1 MLNSMGQNIG
11 LSAEQAQAIEAGS
24 AADSWNSVI
33 KLAQA
38 GNLRAIA
45 FWINRHLVPQGIC
58 AQVLAEQPGHLLIRV
73 VCHQTPDRD
82 TLVRFICQRLHS
94 LKSEMIRT
102 VRIRAQL
109 VGSAQPLWEQAMR
122 MVAATPDPTVVQSV
136 APTTTGRSVAQTAVN
151 PYNAIQANPFVP
163 PPPGATS
170 SSQSVAQSLP
180 AQSVPTPAAP
190 AQPAPVPGQQP
201 HLKHPAPPKRKKL
214 KRPRSL
220 AQWSRHTVHQI
231 STLPE
236 TAKRVSRQSTNW
248 LLAQSMPIRV
258 LTIGGTAMAVF
269 LLGCG
274 LELLRQYAI
283 DPSLGKFSAETGIS
297 LPLGVR
303 PHSVTTAENE
313 TVPVIQT
320 AVSNPDDPAVTLL
333 FSNSAALGRAPKP
346 HTSEANL
353 SGASYET
360 GGLTAYRLADLV
372 MTSLAEPLTLQ
383 QVLPESSLASP
394 TAGTLAEGETPPNL
408 PLPEQ
413 GAIGSGD
420 FDATSEAEGFGTT
433 GVDAT
438 EFDPTETDSQQAETI
453 QKTTIHELL
462 ANGVDIVNVAATD
475 QQTKTPELVQTLD
488 VLKRS
493 NIFSLGAGQ
502 EAKASRRPQVFDVKG
517 QRVAYLG
524 YSDPSLATKLAI
536 AAGLAPDMTSQ
547 MVADLE
553 AIRSQVDW
561 VLVSF
566 RWQRNLRAY
575 PEDWQVKLAHQA
587 IDHGADLVVGYHPH
601 LTQGAEIY
609 QGRAIVYSLGQS
621 MEEYDEAYSDYGY
634 EEETRPEQDTVS
646 LKLTLEDKTMKLEF
660 LPVQIRQG
668 KVTLAEGET
677 AEKILSA
684 MQQASSFLEQPMQ
697 SPTVLDARLRVSLPS
712 APDTHEIKTEPFLA
726 EPESTQ

>member
-1 MLNSMGQNIG
+1 
-11 LSAEQAQAIEAGS
+11 
-24 AADSWNSVI
+24 
-33 KLAQA
+33 
-38 GNLRAIA
+38 
-45 FWINRHLVPQGIC
+45 
-58 AQVLAEQPGHLLIRV
+58 
-73 VCHQTPDRD
+73 
-82 TLVRFICQRLHS
+82 
-94 LKSEMIRT
+94 
-102 VRIRAQL
+102 
-109 VGSAQPLWEQAMR
+109 
-122 MVAATPDPTVVQSV
+122 
-136 APTTTGRSVAQTAVN
+136 
-151 PYNAIQANPFVP
+151 
-163 PPPGATS
+163 
-170 SSQSVAQSLP
+170 
-180 AQSVPTPAAP
+180 
-190 AQPAPVPGQQP
+190 
-201 HLKHPAPPKRKKL
+201 
-214 KRPRSL
+214 
-220 AQWSRHTVHQI
+220 
-231 STLPE
+231 
-236 TAKRVSRQSTNW
+236 
-248 LLAQSMPIRV
+248 
-258 LTIGGTAMAVF
+258 
-269 LLGCG
+269 
-274 LELLRQYAI
+274 
-283 DPSLGKFSAETGIS
+283 
-297 LPLGVR
+297 
-303 PHSVTTAENE
+303 
-313 TVPVIQT
+313 
-320 AVSNPDDPAVTLL
+320 
-333 FSNSAALGRAPKP
+333 
-346 HTSEANL
+346 
-353 SGASYET
+353 
-360 GGLTAYRLADLV
+360 
-372 MTSLAEPLTLQ
+372 PLTLQ

-420 FDATSEAEGFGTT
+420 FDATSEAEGFDPTELNT
-433 GVDAT
+433 S
-438 EFDPTETDSQQAETI
+438 EFDPTETDAQQAENA
-453 QKTTIHELL
+453 QKTTIQELL

-475 QQTKTPELVQTLD
+475 QQAKTPELVQTLD

-561 VLVSF
+561 VIVSF

-621 MEEYDEAYSDYGY
+621 MEEYDQAYSDYGY

-646 LKLTLEDKTMKLEF
+646 LKLTLEEKTMKLEF

-684 MQQASSFLEQPMQ
+684 MQQASSFLERPMQ

-712 APDTHEIKTEPFLA
+712 APDTHEIQTEPFLA
-726 EPESTQ
+726 EPESAQ